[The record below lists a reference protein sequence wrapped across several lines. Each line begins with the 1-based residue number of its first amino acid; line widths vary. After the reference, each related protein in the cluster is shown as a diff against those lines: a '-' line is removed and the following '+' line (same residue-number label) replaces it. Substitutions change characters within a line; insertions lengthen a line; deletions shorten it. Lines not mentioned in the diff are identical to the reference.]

1 MIFEIIGGLFI
12 LVIGGFGVRFALKKL
27 KKDDLKNISEY
38 DKEFEEGK
46 VLLPIDK
53 RDFEDLDE
61 FKEKTKDIPKIQDK
75 LESLNQDFKDLKF
88 VTEKKDIDGDKD
100 GK

>member
-12 LVIGGFGVRFALKKL
+12 LVLGGFGVRFALKKIKQTESKL
-27 KKDDLKNISEY
+27 MNEY

-46 VLLPIDK
+46 ILMPIDK

-61 FKEKTKDIPKIQDK
+61 FKEKTKDISKIK
-75 LESLNQDFKDLKF
+75 NKVESLDEDFEDLKF
-88 VTEKKDIDGDKD
+88 VTEKKDIDGDED